1 MALSKSQ
8 RSNLIFFGIIALIFF
23 TPLRG
28 HLQEFVGKVKMAVFS
43 PSVENVNDRVSLTSY
58 KWNLK
63 GINAADYNFEDANG
77 KVVFV
82 NFWATW
88 CPPCRAEMPS
98 IQKLY
103 NDYKNKVEFVFISNE
118 ESRKVSDFLTKN
130 NYTLPSYNQFNASPT
145 EFSVSSIPAT
155 YLLNKKGEIVI
166 HSVGSSDWNSAKI
179 RKVLD
184 ELLDE

>member
-1 MALSKSQ
+1 
-8 RSNLIFFGIIALIFF
+8 
-23 TPLRG
+23 
-28 HLQEFVGKVKMAVFS
+28 MAVFS
-43 PSVENVNDRVSLTSY
+43 PSIENEDNRITISDY

-63 GINAADYNFEDANG
+63 GINTADYNFENANG

-103 NDYKNKVEFVFISNE
+103 NDYKDKIEFIFISNE
-118 ESRKVSDFLTKN
+118 KSGTVDNFLSKN
-130 NYTLPSYNQFNASPT
+130 NYTLPSYNQLNASPQ

-166 HSVGSSDWNSAKI
+166 HSVGASDWNSDKI
-179 RKVLD
+179 RKLLD
-184 ELLDE
+184 ELIDK